1 MNMEYLVVA
10 ILSEMSSIR
19 EDLIVDSKK
28 GGAHYKYYK
37 GKLEGLRFALE
48 RTQDKEFEVDVLE
61 KMYRHTLR
69 EYGHLLD
76 IETWTSFKDVIARS
90 TEICEG
96 SA

>member
-1 MNMEYLVVA
+1 MLAEIA
-10 ILSEMSSIR
+10 ATREEMAKH
-19 EDLIVDSKK
+19 LPNW
-28 GGAHYKYYK
+28 KYYK
-37 GKLEGLRFALE
+37 GKLDGLMFALE
-48 RTQDKEFEVDVLE
+48 RTQDTEREVDVLE

-90 TEICEG
+90 TEICER